1 MRGDRQQQGVACP
14 GSSLYLKGLDTRRD
28 AFAESRCLWA
38 GTEDI
43 VEA

>member
-1 MRGDRQQQGVACP
+1 MACP
-14 GSSLYLKGLDTRRD
+14 GPSFYLKGLDTRRD
-28 AFAESRCLWA
+28 AFAGSRWLWA